1 MAWLRKSRGGI
12 ALAVL
17 APVVLTA
24 AHAIVARDRAAQPLS
39 RHAAAQSREAAAAG
53 SSRCA
58 LYHARFGGRR
68 AQLILITQGPT
79 QGPVRNYV
87 IVEVGKRDPASRI
100 LRSTWL
106 RAAYGEAEHV
116 WLGDYGSAEAAIRSA
131 ARLCPASERC
141 WPEERGCGPKE
152 ETMTPAQIFFGR
164 WRPASPPGM

>member
-1 MAWLRKSRGGI
+1 VIAGLRKLRGAI
-12 ALAVL
+12 ALALL
-17 APVVLTA
+17 ALVVLTA
-24 AHAIVARDRAAQPLS
+24 AHAIVARDRAAQPPS
-39 RHAAAQSREAAAAG
+39 RHAAAQSRAAAAAG

-68 AQLILITQGPT
+68 AQLILVT

-87 IVEVGKRDPASRI
+87 IVEVGKRDPASRM

-116 WLGDYGSAEAAIRSA
+116 WLGEYGSAEAAISSA

-141 WPEERGCGPKE
+141 WAEESGCGPKE

-164 WRPASPPGM
+164 WPPASPPGM

>member
-1 MAWLRKSRGGI
+1 VITWLQKSRGAI
-12 ALAVL
+12 ALALL
-17 APVVLTA
+17 ALVVLTA
-24 AHAIVARDRAAQPLS
+24 ALASVARDGASEPPS
-39 RHAAAQSREAAAAG
+39 RHTTAQSREAAATG

-68 AQLILITQGPT
+68 AQLILIP

-87 IVEVGKRDPASRI
+87 IIEVGKTDPVSHI

-116 WLGDYGSAEAAIRSA
+116 WLGEYGSAEAAIRSA

-141 WPEERGCGPKE
+141 WVEESGCGPKE
-152 ETMTPAQIFFGR
+152 EAMTPAHIFFGR
-164 WRPASPPGM
+164 WPPTSPPGM

>member
-1 MAWLRKSRGGI
+1 VIAWLRKSRGVI

-17 APVVLTA
+17 ALVVLTA
-24 AHAIVARDRAAQPLS
+24 AHAIVARDRAAQLPS
-39 RHAAAQSREAAAAG
+39 QHAAAQSREAAAAG

-68 AQLILITQGPT
+68 AQLILITQGP
-79 QGPVRNYV
+79 VRNYV
-87 IVEVGKRDPASRI
+87 IVEVGKRDPASHI

-106 RAAYGEAEHV
+106 RAAYGEGEHV
-116 WLGDYGSAEAAIRSA
+116 WLGEYGSAEAAIRSA

-164 WRPASPPGM
+164 WPSASPPGM